1 VTDDTTP
8 GDGTHELNL
17 PERQGVEKNTP
28 PTPAQPDTFTWG
40 LRPRGPDRSSAPPTA
55 AIILPSFVQP
65 PESPAPAPSAAPA
78 TPASS
83 AAPASSAVPAVPAE
97 PGAPAPKTRPAAPT
111 SRRARIT
118 EPTEPP
124 ALVEPPVP
132 AKRNYAASELAT
144 QAMSLEEI
152 LAAQA
157 ATPVMRE
164 TWSRPVPTQS
174 GAATP
179 PAGDPAQPVRPA
191 PSSRRVQL
199 AKPATADGAEAA
211 AITSLPAALAPAT
224 PVPATSTHRPSDS
237 ATSTAATS
245 ATASS
250 TPAASA
256 ASAPAPAPAADDPE
270 LSTQALTAQDVADAE
285 TPRVRPRRAH
295 LPEGVHDRHPAPE
308 SVTVAASFRQPAS
321 PVLPQLPAARGAST
335 GIQRSAMSASMPN
348 GQKVLLWIA
357 GSLVMVL
364 VLVATYLLAARLG
377 EQSVTAN
384 EGATV
389 SADADVT
396 PALEGDEAPL
406 EPGVHEW
413 SALVG
418 SECLTDFDN
427 AWAEE
432 FTVVACDTDHTAQ
445 MLARGELSAGSDAPF
460 PGVDTLTTDVGVLC
474 SLPSVLNFG
483 QANATTDIQV
493 SSSFPVDAAAWATGD
508 RTYFCFVERA
518 SGESLPGDL
527 QVVPAA

>member
-1 VTDDTTP
+1 VTDDKAP
-8 GDGTHELNL
+8 HDGTHELNL
-17 PERQGVEKNTP
+17 PDRKGAEENTP
-28 PTPAQPDTFTWG
+28 QTPAQPDGFTWG

-65 PESPAPAPSAAPA
+65 PAPRASADSAQGDDAPAAAQSPAAAPTETNA
-78 TPASS
+78 
-83 AAPASSAVPAVPAE
+83 AVPS
-97 PGAPAPKTRPAAPT
+97 TRPAGSRP
-111 SRRARIT
+111 RRARIT

-124 ALVEPPVP
+124 ALVEPPQP
-132 AKRNYAASELAT
+132 AKRNYAAAELAT

-152 LAAQA
+152 LAAQDA
-157 ATPVMRE
+157 APVTRE

-174 GAATP
+174 GPATP
-179 PAGDPAQPVRPA
+179 SAADLDQAVRRA
-191 PSSRRVQL
+191 SSSRRAQL
-199 AKPATADGAEAA
+199 AHPATTNGSEAA

-224 PVPATSTHRPSDS
+224 PVPASSTT
-237 ATSTAATS
+237 ATSTT
-245 ATASS
+245 T
-250 TPAASA
+250 TAASA
-256 ASAPAPAPAADDPE
+256 RASVPAADDPD

-285 TPRVRPRRAH
+285 TPRMRPRRAH

-308 SVTVAASFRQPAS
+308 SVTVAATFRQPAS
-321 PVLPQLPAARGAST
+321 PVLPQLPAARSAST
-335 GIQRSAMSASMPN
+335 GIQRSAISAGMPN

-364 VLVATYLLAARLG
+364 VLVATYLLATRLG

-384 EGATV
+384 EGAAV

-396 PALEGDEAPL
+396 PALEGDGAPL

-418 SECLTDFDN
+418 GECLTDFDN

-432 FTVVACDTDHTAQ
+432 FTVVACDAPHAAQ
-445 MLARGELSAGSDAPF
+445 MLARGELSAGTDAPF

-483 QANATTDIQV
+483 QANATTDIQI
-493 SSSFPVDAAAWATGD
+493 SSSFPVDAEAWATGD
-508 RTYFCFVERA
+508 RTYFCFVDRA
-518 SGESLPGDL
+518 SGEPLPGDL
-527 QVVPAA
+527 RVVPAA